1 MTLPHLSDPPRE
13 SIDSPSVSTTA
24 VLRLT
29 ARTCDFPNMASNSA
43 IDNFGKRPNIATNIS
58 IVYQARGIM
67 ERYVFW
73 ENFEGVENAEIA
85 AHDRQ
90 SNYTVSFG
98 GNYLLVAP

>member
-13 SIDSPSVSTTA
+13 SIDSLSVSTTA

-85 AHDRQ
+85 AHNHKLHYLVGF
-90 SNYTVSFG
+90 S
-98 GNYLLVAP
+98 GNHLLVAP

>member
-1 MTLPHLSDPPRE
+1 MILPHLSDPPRA
-13 SIDSPSVSTTA
+13 SIDRLSVSIVA
-24 VLRLT
+24 MSRLT

-85 AHDRQ
+85 AHDHKSHHVVGFG
-90 SNYTVSFG
+90 SNHLFIAS
-98 GNYLLVAP
+98 

>member
-1 MTLPHLSDPPRE
+1 MIVPHLSDPPRE
-13 SIDSPSVSTTA
+13 SINRLSVSIVA
-24 VLRLT
+24 MSWLT

-85 AHDRQ
+85 AHDHE
-90 SNYTVSFG
+90 SYYLAGFSSDH
-98 GNYLLVAP
+98 LLVAP

>member
-1 MTLPHLSDPPRE
+1 MILPHLSDPPRV
-13 SIDSPSVSTTA
+13 SIDRLSVSIVA
-24 VLRLT
+24 MSWLT

-67 ERYVFW
+67 ERYVFS

-85 AHDRQ
+85 AHNHKLHYLVGL
-90 SNYTVSFG
+90 S
-98 GNYLLVAP
+98 GNHLFVTP